1 MAPRAIWWKGA
12 SGERNFARYDH
23 PLLERMMAF
32 PVTQGVPT
40 LFFRRASYE
49 RSGLTR
55 AALDARLGL
64 TDAEFRVDGNLVAI
78 GPIYD
83 VDALGTLVDELEET
97 GLVYFDDYFEL
108 SGSWPDWLS
117 VLVRAADTERVT
129 AVS

>member
-1 MAPRAIWWKGA
+1 MAL
-12 SGERNFARYDH
+12 S
-23 PLLERMMAF
+23 
-32 PVTQGVPT
+32 VTQGVPT

-55 AALDARLGL
+55 AALDAQLGL

-83 VDALGTLVDELEET
+83 VDALGTLVDELEQT

-108 SGSWPDWLS
+108 SGSWPEWLN
-117 VLVRAADTERVT
+117 VLVRAADERIT
-129 AVS
+129 AAS